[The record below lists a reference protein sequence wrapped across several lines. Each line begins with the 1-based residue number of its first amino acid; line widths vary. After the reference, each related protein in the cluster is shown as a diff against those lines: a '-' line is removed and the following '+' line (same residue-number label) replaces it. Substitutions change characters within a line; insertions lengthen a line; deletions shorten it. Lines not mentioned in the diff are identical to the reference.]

1 MTDYGHDLQFGI
13 FPTPDASAAQ
23 LVLEMSE
30 AADVAGLDLVT
41 IQDHPY
47 QAKHLD
53 AWTLLS
59 VIAARTTS
67 IRVAPNV
74 LNLPLRPPVVLARS
88 AATLDLLSGGR
99 VELGIGTGAF
109 WDAIVAAGGPRR
121 TPGESIEA
129 LEEAIAII
137 RGVWSGTGSV
147 TVEGEHHRVKGLHAG
162 PAPAHPIGIWIGG
175 YKPRMLR
182 LTGRLA
188 DGWLPSQGYAE
199 PSALRA
205 MNETIDGAALK
216 AGRDPAAIRRLYNV
230 SRKASPELLAELAL
244 EEGMSGFITSVSS
257 VADVERWAQEV
268 APATREL
275 VDAERE
281 RRASAPPASAATDDP
296 ATLASP
302 DHPVEVR
309 GEAAAGTRHTDG
321 VAAQRSSGAGAHLVE
336 VHDGLRAELGRLR
349 DIVEQVVAGEEQAHR
364 ARNAINE
371 LTMRQN
377 NWTLGAYCAQYC
389 RFVTGHHTL
398 EDRSV
403 FPHLR
408 RSEPAL
414 APVLDRLEAE
424 HVVIHDVL
432 EQLDEALVGL
442 VSGAS
447 GTAELLRVV
456 DLLSRTLLEHLASEE
471 DDLVPALDRHGFA

>member
-1 MTDYGHDLQFGI
+1 MTDYGQDLQFGI
-13 FPTPDASAAQ
+13 FPSPDAAAAD
-23 LVLEMSE
+23 LTLELSE
-30 AADVAGLDLVT
+30 AADVSGLDLVT

-129 LEEAIAII
+129 LEEAIAVI

-147 TVEGEHHRVKGLHAG
+147 TVEGDHHRVKGLHAG
-162 PAPAHPIGIWIGG
+162 PAPAHPIGIWVGA

-199 PSALRA
+199 PSALRS

-230 SRKASPELLAELAL
+230 SRKASSELLAELAL
-244 EEGMSGFITSVSS
+244 EEGMSGFIVPVSS
-257 VADVERWAQEV
+257 VADVERWAHEV

-275 VDAERE
+275 DDAERQ
-281 RRASAPPASAATDDP
+281 RRASAPAA
-296 ATLASP
+296 P
-302 DHPVEVR
+302 DAQVDHLVEVR
-309 GEAAAGTRHTDG
+309 GEAAASTRHTDG
-321 VAAQRSSGAGAHLVE
+321 VAARPAAPRSSGAGAHLVE
-336 VHDGLRAELGRLR
+336 VHDGLRSELARLR

-414 APVLDRLEAE
+414 VPVLDRLEAE
-424 HVVIHDVL
+424 HLVIHDVL

-442 VSGAS
+442 VSGAA
-447 GTAELLRVV
+447 GTSELQRVV
-456 DLLSRTLLEHLASEE
+456 DLLSQTLLDHLASEE